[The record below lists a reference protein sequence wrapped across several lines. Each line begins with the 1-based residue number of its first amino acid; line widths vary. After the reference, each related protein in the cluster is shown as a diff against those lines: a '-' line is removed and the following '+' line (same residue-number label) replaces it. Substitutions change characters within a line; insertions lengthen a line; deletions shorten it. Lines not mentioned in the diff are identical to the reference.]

1 MSPVVASDTLGMAFV
16 AGVADDARRE
26 RGLYLTPAPVARF
39 MAGTISPR
47 NGRVRVLDPAA
58 GAGVLSCAVVER
70 LVESGAR
77 HVDLVAYEIDEA
89 TADVLTGVLESLA
102 DWARG
107 RGVDLSVDVRRRD
120 FVLAHAEALRND
132 ADLFGASPQGE
143 FDVVIANPP
152 YFKIGKSDPRA
163 RYAKTVVHGQPNIY
177 GLFMAV
183 GAAMLRPG
191 GEISVIVP
199 RSFASGSYF
208 QALRERFF
216 GMIRP
221 TRTHVFSSREDA
233 FGRDE
238 VLQENVILTG
248 VREDGWEGGDVLVGE
263 SSGIHD
269 IGACPRR
276 HALAGVLEPASE
288 GRCLRFPSANG
299 VDGGGIAGWGE
310 SLETLG
316 LRVATGPVVAF
327 RAKHLLS
334 EVEVDGSVP
343 LIWMNH
349 VNPMRVTWP
358 LGGRKPDNLIG
369 GQEARGLVVGA
380 GNYVL
385 VRRFSPKEQARRIVA
400 APLFERD
407 VAGDGYAFENHLNYL
422 FRARGSLTPDEA
434 FGLAAVLN
442 SRRLDAWFRSLGG
455 NTQVSATEMR
465 AMPLPTWQAIRE
477 MGRTGRDTASMAELD
492 ALVDRL

>member
-1 MSPVVASDTLGMAFV
+1 MSPVETSDVLGMAFV

-26 RGLYLTPAPVARF
+26 RGLYLTPARVARF

-47 NGRVRVLDPAA
+47 NGLVRVLDPAA

-70 LVESGAR
+70 LVETGSKR
-77 HVDLVAYEIDEA
+77 IDLVAYEIDAE
-89 TADVLTGVLESLA
+89 TADVLTGVLDRLRE
-102 DWARG
+102 WASERD
-107 RGVDLSVDVRRRD
+107 VDLRIDIRRRD
-120 FVLAHAEALRND
+120 FILAHAEALRID
-132 ADLFGASPQGE
+132 ADLFGAAPLGD
-143 FDVVIANPP
+143 FDLIVANPP
-152 YFKIGKSDPRA
+152 YFKIPKSDTRA
-163 RYAKTVVHGQPNIY
+163 RYAKDVVHGQPNIY

-216 GMIRP
+216 GMVRP
-221 TRTHVFSSREDA
+221 TRTHVFTSRQDA

-248 VREDGWEGGDVLVGE
+248 VREDGWSDGTVLIGE
-263 SSGIHD
+263 SAGIDD
-269 IGACPRR
+269 IDVPPRVYP
-276 HALAGVLEPASE
+276 LVDVLEPVSE
-288 GRCLRFPSANG
+288 ARCLRFPSAESTGN
-299 VDGGGIAGWGE
+299 VIPGWTETLG
-310 SLETLG
+310 TLG

-334 EVEVDGSVP
+334 EVEVAGSVP

-369 GQEARGLVVGA
+369 GQEAKGLVVGA

-385 VRRFSPKEQARRIVA
+385 VRRFSPKEQSRRIVA

-407 VAGDGYAFENHLNYL
+407 VAGDGYAFENHLNYV
-422 FRARGSLTPDEA
+422 FKARGSLTPDEA
-434 FGLAAVLN
+434 FGFAAILN
-442 SRRLDAWFRSLGG
+442 SRRLDAWFRSLAG

-465 AMPLPTWQAIRE
+465 AMPLPRWEAIRE
-477 MGRTGRDTASMAELD
+477 LGKAGRETSSMAELD

>member
-1 MSPVVASDTLGMAFV
+1 MAFV

-47 NGRVRVLDPAA
+47 AGRVRVLDPAA

-70 LVESGAR
+70 LVEAGAR
-77 HVDLVAYEIDEA
+77 DVEVVAYEIDGA
-89 TADVLTGVLESLA
+89 TADVLTGVLGNLSE
-102 DWARG
+102 WARG
-107 RGVDLSVDVRRRD
+107 RGAEVRVEVRRRD
-120 FVLAHAEALRND
+120 FVLAHAEALRVD
-132 ADLFGASPQGE
+132 ADLFGAAPTGE
-143 FDVVIANPP
+143 FDVVVANPP

-163 RYAKTVVHGQPNIY
+163 RYAKAVVHGQPNIY

-216 GMIRP
+216 GMVRP
-221 TRTHVFSSREDA
+221 TWTHVFSSREDA

-248 VREDGWEGGDVLVGE
+248 VREDGWSEGTVLIGE
-263 SSGIHD
+263 SAGIAD
-269 IGACPRR
+269 IDVPPR
-276 HALAGVLEPASE
+276 AYSLADVLEPE
-288 GRCLRFPSANG
+288 TETRCLRFPNAAAT
-299 VDGGGIAGWGE
+299 GGTIAGWT
-310 SLETLG
+310 ETLGSLG

-327 RAKHLLS
+327 RARHLLS

-369 GQEARGLVVGA
+369 GQEAKGLVVGA

-400 APLFERD
+400 APLFEDD
-407 VAGDGYAFENHLNYL
+407 VPGDGYAFENHLNYL

-442 SRRLDAWFRSLGG
+442 SARLDAWFRSLAG

-465 AMPLPTWQAIRE
+465 AMPLPGWEGIRKL
-477 MGRTGRDTASMAELD
+477 GREGRAASSMPELD
-492 ALVDRL
+492 ALVAAL